1 MMLRTLPLLAALFV
15 AGCSLIDATSKMVP
29 DRTLKVLTMDFSA
42 LNPRQLF
49 ASNSKAPPTHLDLL
63 VEQFSATAFDAEY
76 GPRRNSL
83 RRIDADI
90 TVRIVEPNFGMRQPI
105 VAAITELSELTARPI
120 TVLEPRDLLTAANVV
135 VTFNTNNHCAIGT
148 HGAGQPIFAQIGSRR
163 CIAEELYQALALDNQ
178 ACHVPSILCPGRN
191 ATAYTEDD
199 VILLRTAYDPRLRSG
214 MKRKEALPIARG
226 IIAELIVE

>member
-1 MMLRTLPLLAALFV
+1 MMLRTLPLVAALLV
-15 AGCSLIDATSKMVP
+15 AGCTVIDATSKIVP
-29 DRTLKVLTMDFSA
+29 ESALRVLIIDFSA

-49 ASNSKAPPTHLDLL
+49 ASNPKAATAHLDLL

-90 TVRIVEPNFGMRQPI
+90 TVRIVEPNFGMREPI
-105 VAAITELSELTARPI
+105 VAAITELSELTALPI
-120 TVLEPRDLLTAANVV
+120 TVLESRDLFTPATVV
-135 VTFNTNNHCAIGT
+135 VTFNTRNHCAIGT

-178 ACHVPSILCPGRN
+178 ACHFQSILCPGRN
-191 ATAYTEDD
+191 ATTYTEDD

>member
-49 ASNSKAPPTHLDLL
+49 ASNPRAALTRLDLL

-90 TVRIVEPNFGMRQPI
+90 TVRIVEPNFGMREPI
-105 VAAITELSELTARPI
+105 LAAIAELGELMARPI
-120 TVLEPRDLLTAANVV
+120 TVLEPRDLLTPANVIF
-135 VTFNTNNHCAIGT
+135 TFNTHNHCAIGT
-148 HGAGQPIFAQIGSRR
+148 HGEGLPIFAQIGSRR
-163 CIAEELYQALALDNQ
+163 CVEEEVYQALALDNE
-178 ACHVPSILCPGRN
+178 ACHVQSILCPGRN
-191 ATAYTEDD
+191 VTAYNEDD
-199 VILLRTAYDPRLRSG
+199 AILLRTAYDPRLNSG
-214 MKRKEALPIARG
+214 MKRREALPIARG
-226 IIAELIVE
+226 IIAELMVE